1 MQEEAFAIPTA
12 VAKTYFHHNFARK
25 FAGSVS
31 VFHKLFVRM
40 AFSGA
45 RNAENTIFTS
55 AYMIKDFNSPYGN
68 LLDKIN

>member
-12 VAKTYFHHNFARK
+12 VSKTSFHHNFARII
-25 FAGSVS
+25 AGSVC

-40 AFSGA
+40 AFFGA
-45 RNAENTIFTS
+45 RNAENTILIS
-55 AYMIKDFNSPYGN
+55 AFMIN